1 MTARKPVPTL
11 LADLRF
17 GGYIEPGDDG
27 FEVLAALA
35 DAAATDRDPAL
46 MHLDQLANDRQP
58 DTESAFGPP
67 LVHRNLGKHLK
78 NLR

>member
-35 DAAATDRDPAL
+35 DAAHRALVLEAEALGLFTRDGDRDGGGGA
-46 MHLDQLANDRQP
+46 
-58 DTESAFGPP
+58 
-67 LVHRNLGKHLK
+67 
-78 NLR
+78 